1 MFPSSVGAQAIS
13 MIGLEAGSESRPAL
27 AESSASQVAQ
37 GTAHPEGLAAN
48 LRRVAILVALYAIP
62 LTLAVQ
68 PVTDPDLW
76 WHLRTGQWILANGTV
91 PTTDP
96 FSSYGAGKPWVAYSW
111 LFEVAAIATYVQL
124 GLFGIL
130 LLRVILCLA
139 VAVAV
144 HRFVVQ
150 REPRFVV
157 ATALTAAVF
166 IVLCPLLS
174 ERPWLFT
181 ILFST
186 FTLDVILDLRQGIKR
201 WTAWLLPLCFAL
213 WANLHIQFVYGL
225 FLLALACAAPVIDRL
240 AFRGGVIGS
249 AKPVDWR
256 RWGTMVALAT
266 LCAAATLLTPYHARL
281 YGVVLE
287 YATQTGAYN
296 LVSELRPLEFRS
308 FWSWCVLA
316 LAGTSLFVLARRPAI
331 SSFDFLLLAT
341 AVVFAFRSQRDAWF
355 LALAALAV
363 LANGPAVTV
372 PESARFALTSRRI
385 GLVAVGIVLV
395 AAFLYWKRDLRPAHL
410 EEAVT
415 ARYPVQAASF
425 VEAQGYQGPL
435 YNDFDWGGY
444 LIWRLPR
451 LPVGMDGRTNLH
463 GDERLAR
470 HALTRSGAR
479 GWDSDPELT
488 AARVVIVPM
497 SLPLAELLRRDPRF
511 ELAYEDEHA
520 VAVVFVARRSE

>member
-1 MFPSSVGAQAIS
+1 MFPFRVGAQAIS
-13 MIGLEAGSESRPAL
+13 MIGLEAGSEARPTL
-27 AESSASQVAQ
+27 AADGSDLQVGPVPAR
-37 GTAHPEGLAAN
+37 PEGRAAT

-91 PTTDP
+91 PTTDA

-111 LFEVAAIATYVQL
+111 LFEVAAIATYAQL

-130 LLRVILCLA
+130 LLRVLLCLA

-144 HRFVVQ
+144 HRFVLK

-157 ATALTAAVF
+157 ATALTAAAF

-186 FTLDVILDLRQGIKR
+186 FTLDIILDMRQGNRR
-201 WTAWLLPLCFAL
+201 WTAWLLPLWFAL
-213 WANLHIQFVYGL
+213 WANVHIQFVYGL
-225 FLLALACAAPVIDRL
+225 FLLALACAAPLMDRL
-240 AFRGGVIGS
+240 AFRGGVVGS
-249 AKPVDWR
+249 ATAVDWR

-266 LCAAATLLTPYHARL
+266 MCAAATLLTPYHARL

-287 YATQTGAYN
+287 YATQTGAYD

-308 FWSWCVLA
+308 FWSWCVLG
-316 LAGTSLFVLARRPAI
+316 LAGTSVIVLARRPAI
-331 SSFDFLLLAT
+331 ASFEFLLLAT

-355 LALAALAV
+355 LALAALAI
-363 LANGPAVTV
+363 LAKGPVGTV
-372 PESARFALTSRRI
+372 PESARFPLTSRRMA
-385 GLVAVGIVLV
+385 LVAVGIVLV
-395 AAFLYWKRDLRPAHL
+395 AAFLCWKRELGPGHL
-410 EEAVT
+410 EEAVE
-415 ARYPVQAASF
+415 ARYPVQAAGF
-425 VEAQGYQGPL
+425 VEAQGYPGPL

-470 HALTRSGAR
+470 HGLTRSGAR
-479 GWDSDPELT
+479 GWDSDPELS
-488 AARVVIVPM
+488 AARVVIVPV

-511 ELAYEDEHA
+511 ELAYEDA
-520 VAVVFVARRSE
+520 VAVVFVAHRSE